1 MHLPDGRRGCVM
13 VILILKN
20 WTFRNMLK
28 AQLEE
33 EGFEVFAIEYSDES
47 AGFREH
53 DGLLLR
59 SGELI
64 VLYLMDGGYAM
75 EKLRAIKKIAGN
87 VPFLILRGTV
97 GISDRTLRDEG
108 FNFILRRPFSI
119 GDIVK
124 EVKNAVDKF
133 PR

>member
-1 MHLPDGRRGCVM
+1 
-13 VILILKN
+13 
-20 WTFRNMLK
+20 
-28 AQLEE
+28 
-33 EGFEVFAIEYSDES
+33 
-47 AGFREH
+47 
-53 DGLLLR
+53 
-59 SGELI
+59 
-64 VLYLMDGGYAM
+64 M